1 MISMDHLKQQKIA
14 LFGLGQSGLSAAR
27 ALLAGGA
34 EVRAWDDAAGRRDEA
49 AASGVPLADP
59 EDLDWSEIRLLV
71 LSPGVPL
78 SHPQPHPV
86 VARARAAGC
95 EVIGDVELFVRR
107 GLPARVAA
115 ITGTN
120 GKSTTTALCGFLL
133 EACGQR
139 VAVGG
144 NIGTPVLDLPE
155 LDAGGTYVL
164 EMSSYQIDLAPSRAA
179 DVAVLL
185 NLSPD
190 HLERHG
196 GWPGYVAAK
205 QRLFEQQR
213 PGQTA
218 IVGIDDSE
226 SAGLFERLN
235 GLGDRTVVPISVQG
249 AAAARHNG
257 VSVEAAQLHEA
268 GSTASAD
275 LGAARA
281 LKGIHNWQNAA
292 AAFAAVRALGC
303 PGPDAARS
311 LLEFP
316 GLAHRMEDLGVIGG
330 VRFINDSKATNAEAA
345 ARALACF
352 EHIHWIAGGRPKAGG
367 FAALEPYIERL
378 EGAYL
383 IGEAAEELANWLDGR
398 VPARRCA
405 DLASAV
411 DSARSVARSV
421 ARSAASGA
429 TVLLSPA
436 CASFDQFANF
446 EARGEA
452 FRELVTAAEAAP

>member
-1 MISMDHLKQQKIA
+1 MIGITQMAGQQVA
-14 LFGLGQSGLSAAR
+14 VFGLGQSGLSAVR
-27 ALLAGGA
+27 ALAAGGA
-34 EVRAWDDAAGRRDEA
+34 DVRAWDDDDERRQTA
-49 AASGVPLADP
+49 AAAGVPLAEP
-59 EDLDWSEIRLLV
+59 GDLNWSEISALV

-78 SHPQPHPV
+78 SHPEPHPV
-86 VARARAAGC
+86 VKRARAAGT
-95 EVIGDVELFVRR
+95 EVIGDVELFARR

-120 GKSTTTALCGFLL
+120 GKSTTTALAGFVL

-139 VAVGG
+139 VAIGG

-155 LDAGGTYVL
+155 LDADGTYVL
-164 EMSSYQIDLAPSRAA
+164 EMSSYQIDLAPSLAA

-190 HLERHG
+190 HLDRHG

-205 QRLFEQQR
+205 LRLFDQQR

-218 IVGIDDSE
+218 IVGIDDNASTD
-226 SAGLFERLN
+226 LFERLS
-235 GLGDRTVVPISVQG
+235 GLGDRTVVPISAHG
-249 AAAARHNG
+249 AAPALRHG
-257 VSVEAAQLHEA
+257 VAVVAAQLNEA
-268 GSTASAD
+268 GSAATVD
-275 LGAARA
+275 LGEARA

-292 AAFAAVRALGC
+292 AAFAVARALGC

-367 FAALEPYIERL
+367 YDALEPYQERL
-378 EGAYL
+378 EQAYL
-383 IGEAAEELANWLDGR
+383 IGEAADELDDWLGGR
-398 VPARRCA
+398 VPSRRCG

-411 DSARSVARSV
+411 AA
-421 ARSAASGA
+421 ARSASSGA

-446 EARGEA
+446 EVRGEA
-452 FRELVTAAEAAP
+452 FRELVAAGGIA

>member
-1 MISMDHLKQQKIA
+1 MIGITQMAGQQVA
-14 LFGLGQSGLSAAR
+14 VFGLGQSGLSAVR
-27 ALLAGGA
+27 ALAAGA
-34 EVRAWDDAAGRRDEA
+34 ADVRAWDDDDERRQTA
-49 AASGVPLADP
+49 AAAGVPLAEP
-59 EDLDWSEIRLLV
+59 GDLNWSEISALV

-78 SHPQPHPV
+78 SHPEPHPV
-86 VARARAAGC
+86 VKRARAAGT
-95 EVIGDVELFVRR
+95 EVIGDVELFARR

-120 GKSTTTALCGFLL
+120 GKSTTTALAGFVL
-133 EACGQR
+133 EACGQP
-139 VAVGG
+139 VAIGG

-155 LDAGGTYVL
+155 LDADGTYVL
-164 EMSSYQIDLAPSRAA
+164 EMSSYQIDLAPSLAA

-190 HLERHG
+190 HLDRHG

-205 QRLFEQQR
+205 LRLFDQQR

-218 IVGIDDSE
+218 IVGIDDNA
-226 SAGLFERLN
+226 SADLFERLN
-235 GLGDRTVVPISVQG
+235 GLGDRTVVPISAHG
-249 AAAARHNG
+249 AAPALRHG
-257 VSVEAAQLHEA
+257 VAVVAAQLNEA
-268 GSTASAD
+268 GGVATAD
-275 LGAARA
+275 LGEARA

-292 AAFAAVRALGC
+292 AAFAVVRALGC

-367 FAALEPYIERL
+367 YDALEPYLERL
-378 EGAYL
+378 EQAYL
-383 IGEAAEELANWLDGR
+383 IGEAADELDDWLGGR
-398 VPARRCA
+398 VPSRRCG

-411 DSARSVARSV
+411 AA
-421 ARSAASGA
+421 ARSASSGA

-446 EARGEA
+446 EVRGEA
-452 FRELVTAAEAAP
+452 FRELVAAGGIA

>member
-1 MISMDHLKQQKIA
+1 MIGITQMAGQQVA
-14 LFGLGQSGLSAAR
+14 VFGLGQSGLSAVR
-27 ALLAGGA
+27 ALAAGGA
-34 EVRAWDDAAGRRDEA
+34 DVRAWDDDDERRQTA
-49 AASGVPLADP
+49 AAAGVPLAEP
-59 EDLDWSEIRLLV
+59 GDLNWSEISALV

-78 SHPQPHPV
+78 SHPEPHPV
-86 VARARAAGC
+86 VKRARAAGT
-95 EVIGDVELFVRR
+95 EVIGDVELFARR

-120 GKSTTTALCGFLL
+120 GKSTTTALAGFVL

-139 VAVGG
+139 VAIGG

-155 LDAGGTYVL
+155 LDADGTYVL
-164 EMSSYQIDLAPSRAA
+164 EMSSYQIDLAPSLAA

-190 HLERHG
+190 HLDRHG

-205 QRLFEQQR
+205 LRLFDQQR

-218 IVGIDDSE
+218 IVGIDDNASTD
-226 SAGLFERLN
+226 LFERLS
-235 GLGDRTVVPISVQG
+235 GLGDRTVVPISAHG
-249 AAAARHNG
+249 AAPALRHG
-257 VSVEAAQLHEA
+257 VAVVAAQLNEA
-268 GSTASAD
+268 GSAATVD
-275 LGAARA
+275 LGEARA

-292 AAFAAVRALGC
+292 AAFAVARALGC

-367 FAALEPYIERL
+367 YDALEPYLERL
-378 EGAYL
+378 EQAYL
-383 IGEAAEELANWLDGR
+383 IGEAADELDDWLGGR
-398 VPARRCA
+398 VPSRRCG

-411 DSARSVARSV
+411 AA
-421 ARSAASGA
+421 ARSASSGA

-446 EARGEA
+446 EVRGET
-452 FRELVTAAEAAP
+452 FRELVAAGG

>member
-1 MISMDHLKQQKIA
+1 MIGITHLAGQTVA

-27 ALLAGGA
+27 ALAAGGA
-34 EVRAWDDAAGRRDEA
+34 EVRAWDDNDERRQSA
-49 AASGVPLADP
+49 AAAGVPLVDP
-59 EDLDWSEIRLLV
+59 DELDWTQIPVLV

-78 SHPQPHPV
+78 SHPEPHPV
-86 VARARAAGC
+86 VKRARAGGA
-95 EVIGDVELFVRR
+95 EIIGDMELFARA
-107 GLPARVAA
+107 GLPARVTA

-120 GKSTTTALCGFLL
+120 GKSTTTALAGFVL
-133 EACGQR
+133 EACGR
-139 VAVGG
+139 PVAVGG

-155 LDAGGTYVL
+155 LDAQGTYVL
-164 EMSSYQIDLAPSRAA
+164 EMSSYQIDLAPSLAA

-190 HLERHG
+190 HLDRHG

-205 QRLFEQQR
+205 ERLFDRQR

-226 SAGLFERLN
+226 SAGLFERLS
-235 GLGDRTVVPISVQG
+235 GLGDRTVVPISATG
-249 AAAARHNG
+249 AAPARQRG
-257 VSVEAAQLHEA
+257 IAVEAGQLHEA
-268 GSTASAD
+268 GSAATAD
-275 LGAARA
+275 LGEARA

-292 AAFAAVRALGC
+292 AAFAVARALGC

-352 EHIHWIAGGRPKAGG
+352 EHIHWIAGGRAKAGG
-367 FAALEPYIERL
+367 YDVLEPYLDRL
-378 EGAYL
+378 DQVYL
-383 IGEAAEELANWLDGR
+383 IGEAADELAQWLGGR
-398 VPARRCA
+398 VPSRHSGDLTSAVAQARR
-405 DLASAV
+405 
-411 DSARSVARSV
+411 
-421 ARSAASGA
+421 AAEGA

-446 EARGEA
+446 EVRGEA
-452 FRELVTAAEAAP
+452 FRELVAAEGGA

>member
-1 MISMDHLKQQKIA
+1 MIGITQMAGQQVA
-14 LFGLGQSGLSAAR
+14 VFGLGQSGLSAVR
-27 ALLAGGA
+27 ALAAGGA
-34 EVRAWDDAAGRRDEA
+34 DVRAWDDDDERRQTA
-49 AASGVPLADP
+49 AAAGVPLAEP
-59 EDLDWSEIRLLV
+59 GDLNWSEISALV

-107 GLPARVAA
+107 GLPALVAA

-164 EMSSYQIDLAPSRAA
+164 EMSSYQIDLAPSLAA

-249 AAAARHNG
+249 AAAARHKTR
-257 VSVEAAQLHEA
+257 SPTFTLT
-268 GSTASAD
+268 TAPISA
-275 LGAARA
+275 
-281 LKGIHNWQNAA
+281 N
-292 AAFAAVRALGC
+292 
-303 PGPDAARS
+303 
-311 LLEFP
+311 
-316 GLAHRMEDLGVIGG
+316 
-330 VRFINDSKATNAEAA
+330 
-345 ARALACF
+345 
-352 EHIHWIAGGRPKAGG
+352 
-367 FAALEPYIERL
+367 
-378 EGAYL
+378 
-383 IGEAAEELANWLDGR
+383 
-398 VPARRCA
+398 
-405 DLASAV
+405 
-411 DSARSVARSV
+411 
-421 ARSAASGA
+421 
-429 TVLLSPA
+429 
-436 CASFDQFANF
+436 
-446 EARGEA
+446 
-452 FRELVTAAEAAP
+452 

>member
-1 MISMDHLKQQKIA
+1 MIGITQMAGQQVA
-14 LFGLGQSGLSAAR
+14 VFGLGQSGLSAVR
-27 ALLAGGA
+27 ALAAGGA
-34 EVRAWDDAAGRRDEA
+34 DVRAWDDDDERRQTA
-49 AASGVPLADP
+49 AAAGVPLAEP
-59 EDLDWSEIRLLV
+59 GDLNWSEISALV

-78 SHPQPHPV
+78 SHPEPHPV
-86 VARARAAGC
+86 VKRARAAGT
-95 EVIGDVELFVRR
+95 EVIGDVELFARR

-120 GKSTTTALCGFLL
+120 GKSTTTALAGFVL

-139 VAVGG
+139 VAIGG

-155 LDAGGTYVL
+155 LDADGTYVL
-164 EMSSYQIDLAPSRAA
+164 EMSSYQIDLAPSLAA

-190 HLERHG
+190 HLDRHG

-205 QRLFEQQR
+205 LRLFDQQR

-218 IVGIDDSE
+218 IVGIDDNASTD
-226 SAGLFERLN
+226 LFERLS
-235 GLGDRTVVPISVQG
+235 GLGDRTVVPISAHG
-249 AAAARHNG
+249 AAPALRHG
-257 VSVEAAQLHEA
+257 VAVVAAQLNEA
-268 GSTASAD
+268 GSAATVD
-275 LGAARA
+275 LGEARA

-292 AAFAAVRALGC
+292 AAFAVARALGC

-367 FAALEPYIERL
+367 YDALEPYLERL
-378 EGAYL
+378 EQAYL
-383 IGEAAEELANWLDGR
+383 IGEAADELDDWLGGR
-398 VPARRCA
+398 VPSRRCG

-411 DSARSVARSV
+411 AA
-421 ARSAASGA
+421 ARSASSGA

-446 EARGEA
+446 EVRGEA
-452 FRELVTAAEAAP
+452 FRELVAAGGIA

>member
-1 MISMDHLKQQKIA
+1 MIGITQMAGQQVA
-14 LFGLGQSGLSAAR
+14 VFGLGQSGLSAVR
-27 ALLAGGA
+27 ALAAGGA
-34 EVRAWDDAAGRRDEA
+34 DVRAWDDDDERRQTA
-49 AASGVPLADP
+49 AAAGVPLAEP
-59 EDLDWSEIRLLV
+59 GDLNWSEISALV

-78 SHPQPHPV
+78 SHPEPHPV
-86 VARARAAGC
+86 VKRARAAGT
-95 EVIGDVELFVRR
+95 EVIGDVELFARR

-120 GKSTTTALCGFLL
+120 GKSTTTALAGFVL

-139 VAVGG
+139 VAIGG

-155 LDAGGTYVL
+155 LDADGTYVL
-164 EMSSYQIDLAPSRAA
+164 EMSSYQIDLAPSLAA

-190 HLERHG
+190 HLDRHG

-205 QRLFEQQR
+205 LRLFDQQR

-218 IVGIDDSE
+218 IVGIDDNASTD
-226 SAGLFERLN
+226 LFERLS
-235 GLGDRTVVPISVQG
+235 GLGDRTVVPISAHG
-249 AAAARHNG
+249 AAPALRHG
-257 VSVEAAQLHEA
+257 VAVVAAQLNEA
-268 GSTASAD
+268 GSAATVD
-275 LGAARA
+275 LGEARA

-292 AAFAAVRALGC
+292 AAFAVARALGC

-352 EHIHWIAGGRPKAGG
+352 EHIHCLAGGRPKAGG
-367 FAALEPYIERL
+367 YDALEPYLERL
-378 EGAYL
+378 EQAYL
-383 IGEAAEELANWLDGR
+383 IGEAADELDDWLGGR
-398 VPARRCA
+398 VPSRRCG

-411 DSARSVARSV
+411 AA
-421 ARSAASGA
+421 ARSASSGA

-446 EARGEA
+446 EVRGEA
-452 FRELVTAAEAAP
+452 FRELVAAGGIA

>member
-1 MISMDHLKQQKIA
+1 MIGITQMAGQQVA
-14 LFGLGQSGLSAAR
+14 VFGLGQSGLSAVR
-27 ALLAGGA
+27 ALAAGGA
-34 EVRAWDDAAGRRDEA
+34 DVRAWDDDDERRQTA
-49 AASGVPLADP
+49 AAAGVPLAEP
-59 EDLDWSEIRLLV
+59 GDLNWSEISALV

-78 SHPQPHPV
+78 SHPEPHPV
-86 VARARAAGC
+86 VKRARAAGT
-95 EVIGDVELFVRR
+95 EVIGDVELFARR

-120 GKSTTTALCGFLL
+120 GKSTTTALAGFVL

-139 VAVGG
+139 VAIGG

-155 LDAGGTYVL
+155 LDADGTYVL
-164 EMSSYQIDLAPSRAA
+164 EMSSYQIDLAPSLAA

-190 HLERHG
+190 HLDRHG

-205 QRLFEQQR
+205 LRLFDQQR

-218 IVGIDDSE
+218 IVGIDDNASTD
-226 SAGLFERLN
+226 LFERLS
-235 GLGDRTVVPISVQG
+235 GLGDRTVVPISAHG
-249 AAAARHNG
+249 AAPALRHG
-257 VSVEAAQLHEA
+257 VAVVAAQLNEA
-268 GSTASAD
+268 GSAATVD
-275 LGAARA
+275 LGEARA

-292 AAFAAVRALGC
+292 AAFAVARALGC

-311 LLEFP
+311 LLKFP

-367 FAALEPYIERL
+367 YDALEPYLERL
-378 EGAYL
+378 EQAYL
-383 IGEAAEELANWLDGR
+383 IGEAADELDDWLGGR
-398 VPARRCA
+398 VPSRRCG

-411 DSARSVARSV
+411 AA
-421 ARSAASGA
+421 ARSASSGA

-446 EARGEA
+446 EVRGEA
-452 FRELVTAAEAAP
+452 FRELVAAGGIA